1 MIGKILSP
9 TLIEIETAL
18 IEFELSSN
26 TKPEYSN
33 EGFRAAIKI
42 FMSAFMDKMFDLQKN
57 EDLDMEDR
65 INMADTAGKELRNFI
80 KVYTDIDTYE
90 LY

>member
-65 INMADTAGKELRNFI
+65 INMAETAGKEIRNFI
-80 KVYTDIDTYE
+80 KVYTNIDTYE

>member
-65 INMADTAGKELRNFI
+65 INMAETAGKEIRNFI

>member
-9 TLIEIETAL
+9 TLLEIETAL
-18 IEFELSSN
+18 IEFELSSKS
-26 TKPEYSN
+26 KPEYSN

-42 FMSAFMDKMFDLQKN
+42 FMSVLMDKMFDLQKN

-65 INMADTAGKELRNFI
+65 INMAEKAGKEIRSFI
-80 KVYTDIDTYE
+80 KTYTNIDTYE

>member
-9 TLIEIETAL
+9 TLLEIETAL
-18 IEFELSSN
+18 IEFELSSKS
-26 TKPEYSN
+26 KPEYSN

-42 FMSAFMDKMFDLQKN
+42 FMSALMDKMFDLQKN

-65 INMADTAGKELRNFI
+65 INMAEKAGKEIRSFI
-80 KVYTDIDTYE
+80 KTYTNIDTYE